1 MQRSTARL
9 LSSEGSGL
17 LNELSSLVFPTLTLV
32 RASLLQTGKAV
43 INCSLFQIQLTI
55 WHFHPQTLSSFF
67 RNFQWKSQARFP
79 RVTMPQDSSGLA
91 TFISPYVLI
100 KRAKLLTKSEL

>member
-32 RASLLQTGKAV
+32 RAILLQAGKAV
-43 INCSLFQIQLTI
+43 NDCSFFQIQLGI
-55 WHFHPQTLSSFF
+55 GHFHPQTLSSVF
-67 RNFQWKSQARFP
+67 RNFHWKSQARF
-79 RVTMPQDSSGLA
+79 RESQCGRIHLD
-91 TFISPYVLI
+91 
-100 KRAKLLTKSEL
+100 

>member
-32 RASLLQTGKAV
+32 RASLLRAGKALS
-43 INCSLFQIQLTI
+43 NCSFFQIQLTI
-55 WHFHPQTLSSFF
+55 WHFHPQTLNSF
-67 RNFQWKSQARFP
+67 RNFHWKSQARFP

-100 KRAKLLTKSEL
+100 KRAKLLTKREL